1 MLQRSRTFFTLRKK
15 CYVGCK
21 RYMENK
27 FNCYLSVTSYIYGT
41 WDLRER
47 RNHFVRLRA
56 GDRRKLLWL
65 ALLHISTPSG
75 FLILSP
81 DRSDPRTKDRHGDRA
96 FDLATDPQVR
106 ARGRSFR
113 NRAVPGRTSFSNGFS
128 RRFLEMF
135 YGIWADLSVF
145 ENMVIGASILSK
157 SQIFCL
163 RIWFETMEY

>member
-1 MLQRSRTFFTLRKK
+1 MLLRKK
-15 CYVGCK
+15 
-21 RYMENK
+21 
-27 FNCYLSVTSYIYGT
+27 LIS
-41 WDLRER
+41 
-47 RNHFVRLRA
+47 
-56 GDRRKLLWL
+56 

-135 YGIWADLSVF
+135 YGIWEYGDRGINIIKIPDILLEELVWNYGMLVWIWKWKHWNWKLSVKRAKSWNF
-145 ENMVIGASILSK
+145 KCASSLEIWRNCAWRSGLLAMLRHAVSSK
-157 SQIFCL
+157 VQG
-163 RIWFETMEY
+163 TV